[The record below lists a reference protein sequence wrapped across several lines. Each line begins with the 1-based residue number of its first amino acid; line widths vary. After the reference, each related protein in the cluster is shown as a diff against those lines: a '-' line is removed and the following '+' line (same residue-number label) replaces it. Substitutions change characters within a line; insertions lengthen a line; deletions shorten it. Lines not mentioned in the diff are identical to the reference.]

1 MEAGGLPGAPAAL
14 VLQAEGGWGDAGSP
28 RSPRTPRGPASVL
41 AAVPAAPGGVGK
53 VPLGLLVALEHAS
66 VPVDGRRS
74 SLIRFGP
81 PAGAGRGGGAG
92 DGGAGESTL
101 VAFRHLG
108 REVLLVLILPAAA
121 SDWEGEAAARVAAEA
136 LLTLVGS
143 CAAWQGRATRAALEH
158 SAARLARKALH
169 CTMLNLFGPR
179 YPTHPLPLELPDVGR
194 RARGWGGQAPRLRE
208 CASEALRRVH
218 ALLHKEAVVGRLPF
232 WVQTTALFHQG
243 TLIHTVEDGASAEG
257 PCAPAAHLRAVWM
270 ACWALRLF
278 CRGPQQA
285 DLRETLEIGALE
297 GGGGGQWA
305 PGDAGSGGPAIA
317 PRALVAVGSGEDL
330 LCCLFRP
337 GHPGTDIS
345 EGMGHVPVA
354 LQHSLEALRGSVGGN
369 LSFLLTDSVLAP
381 KPGTQS
387 GPRPGVGDAG
397 SPRETPGGG
406 MRLRE
411 MRCHTSA
418 SGVIT
423 ERWPVSDTVHEAL
436 AGPSESEL
444 NSLRHFYS
452 GLLRLATE
460 LPACGPGPEPNRRD
474 TYAGL
479 AEGARAAQQRAE
491 ELQAGDPRAF
501 PRAAAARGLA
511 GLEEVTLFAG
521 PPGCPL
527 GARACCRLARPPA
540 PT

>member
-1 MEAGGLPGAPAAL
+1 MPA
-14 VLQAEGGWGDAGSP
+14 V
-28 RSPRTPRGPASVL
+28 
-41 AAVPAAPGGVGK
+41 PGGVGK

-66 VPVDGRRS
+66 VPIDGRRS

-81 PAGAGRGGGAG
+81 PVGGREGGGTGGSAAG
-92 DGGAGESTL
+92 GSTL

-108 REVLLVLILPAAA
+108 REVLLVLILPSCV

-179 YPTHPLPLELPDVGR
+179 YPTHPQPLELPDVAR
-194 RARGWGGQAPRLRE
+194 RARGWGAHAPRLRG
-208 CASEALRRVH
+208 CVSEALRRVH

-232 WVQTTALFHQG
+232 WVQTTALFHRG

-285 DLRETLEIGALE
+285 DLREALEIGALE
-297 GGGGGQWA
+297 GGGGGLGGS
-305 PGDAGSGGPAIA
+305 GDAGSEGPAIA
-317 PRALVAVGSGEDL
+317 PRALVVVGSGEDL
-330 LCCLFRP
+330 LCSLFQP
-337 GHPGTDIS
+337 GHPGVGIS
-345 EGMGHVPVA
+345 EGMGYVPVA

-381 KPGTQS
+381 KPGTQRGPGPDS
-387 GPRPGVGDAG
+387 GEG
-397 SPRETPGGG
+397 SPGEAPAGT
-406 MRLRE
+406 MCLRD
-411 MRCHTSA
+411 MRCYTSP
-418 SGVIT
+418 SGVST

-436 AGPSESEL
+436 AGPSENEL

-452 GLLRLATE
+452 GLLRLSTE
-460 LPACGPGPEPNRRD
+460 VPSSGSGPESSSRE

-479 AEGARAAQQRAE
+479 AEDARAAQQRAE

-501 PRAAAARGLA
+501 PRADAARGLA

-527 GARACCRLARPPA
+527 GARACCRLSRPPA
-540 PT
+540 PA